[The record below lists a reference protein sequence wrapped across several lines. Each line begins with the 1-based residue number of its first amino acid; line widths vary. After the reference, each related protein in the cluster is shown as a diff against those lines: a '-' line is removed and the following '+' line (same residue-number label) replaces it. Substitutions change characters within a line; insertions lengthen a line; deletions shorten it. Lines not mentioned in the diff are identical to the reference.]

1 MAARLIRYIFIGYAI
16 MYKITVE
23 EDFSSAHHLRDYE
36 GKCASL
42 HGHNWKVRL
51 TVCATELDERGIS
64 MDFGWL
70 KKFLA
75 GLIRRFDHV
84 DLNRTP
90 PFDKL
95 NPTAENIART
105 IYELA
110 KAELPDKIT
119 VDKVVLWESE
129 RNRVEYAEE

>member
-1 MAARLIRYIFIGYAI
+1 

-23 EDFSSAHHLRDYE
+23 EDFSSAHRLRDYE
-36 GKCASL
+36 GKCASI

-51 TVCATELDERGIS
+51 TVRATDLDERGIS
-64 MDFGWL
+64 MDFGQL

-110 KAELPDKIT
+110 RAELPDKVT

-129 RNRVEYAEE
+129 RNRVEYVEE